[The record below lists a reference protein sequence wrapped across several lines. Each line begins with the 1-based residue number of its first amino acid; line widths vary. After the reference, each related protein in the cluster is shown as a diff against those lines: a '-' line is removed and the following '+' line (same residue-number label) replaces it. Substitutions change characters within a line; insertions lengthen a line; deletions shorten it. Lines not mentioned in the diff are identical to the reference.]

1 MALIYNYSHLLY
13 LINFMKV
20 FIQNILYTL
29 LVVIIGVLVILFFS
43 FLTKEYSLRNM
54 SDLSGFLSRLIGLLT
69 VIIIAKSFNLFNSF
83 FSEKLKSKHIFW
95 VVSLSLIYIF
105 ISNIIPFLIF
115 GDFFR
120 GDNELS
126 FLNYF
131 DYFLITPF
139 LEELFFRG
147 VIQKKFN
154 KHFNWYIAIILTS
167 LLFPLIHSNFDQYF
181 FYFLFSIFSGYL
193 FYKFN
198 SLKASFLFHAFSNIL
213 ASIIYHFF

>member
-1 MALIYNYSHLLY
+1 
-13 LINFMKV
+13 MKV
-20 FIQNILYTL
+20 FIQNILYTF
-29 LVVIIGVLVILFFS
+29 LVIVVGALVILIFS
-43 FLTKEYSLRNM
+43 FLMKEYSLRNM
-54 SDLSGFLSRLIGLLT
+54 SDLSGFLSRLIGLSS
-69 VIIIAKSFNLFNSF
+69 VIIIAKSFNTFNLF
-83 FSEKLKSKHIFW
+83 FSEKLNFAHIPW
-95 VVSLSLIYIF
+95 VVYLALIYIF
-105 ISNIIPFLIF
+105 ISNVIPFLIF
-115 GDFFR
+115 GDIFR

-167 LLFPLIHSNFDQYF
+167 ILFPLIHSNFDQYF
-181 FYFLFSIFSGYL
+181 FYFLFSMFSGYL

-198 SLKASFLFHAFSNIL
+198 SLKISFLFHALSNIL
-213 ASIIYHFF
+213 VSVVYHFF